1 MLDGWQTAIVPPLDP
16 KADLHE
22 YLRTGREVM
31 LWKLDGL
38 TEYDLRRPLVPTGTN
53 LLGLVRHVA
62 SIETGYFG
70 SVFGRP
76 FPEALPWMEDGEP
89 NGDMWVRA
97 GETTQ
102 SVVDFCHRAWA
113 HSDATIDALQLDAV
127 GEVPWWSE
135 GRREL
140 SLHRALVHV
149 VNFNDLDSVE
159 YVAQRYPI
167 AGLITEPILQNIGIV
182 KPQPGYLAGLRRL
195 ADQYGF
201 VLIFDEVK
209 TGFRHALGG
218 YAALSG
224 SRPISPSMGKRSR
237 TAIPSRPWLGAAR

>member
-38 TEYDLRRPLVPTGTN
+38 TEYDVRRPLVPTGTN

-113 HSDATIDALQLDAV
+113 HSDATIDALPLDAV

-149 VNFNDLDSVE
+149 V
-159 YVAQRYPI
+159 
-167 AGLITEPILQNIGIV
+167 
-182 KPQPGYLAGLRRL
+182 
-195 ADQYGF
+195 ADVQ
-201 VLIFDEVK
+201 
-209 TGFRHALGG
+209 RHAGHADLLRELIDGAVGADRRWSNLPPGDGAWWAG
-218 YAALSG
+218 Y
-224 SRPISPSMGKRSR
+224 RDKVEV
-237 TAIPSRPWLGAAR
+237 AARQASHAT